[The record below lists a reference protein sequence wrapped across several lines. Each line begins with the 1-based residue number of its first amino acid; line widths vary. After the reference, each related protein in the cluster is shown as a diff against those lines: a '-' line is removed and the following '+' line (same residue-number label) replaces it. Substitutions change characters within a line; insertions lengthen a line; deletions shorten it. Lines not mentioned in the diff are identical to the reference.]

1 MSPGHRRAR
10 DKAVFP
16 VQPQCYQPGHPSGS
30 AAVPSSSEGC
40 RSRGRQARS
49 LEPFTASHAVRPRAQ
64 LAHPDC
70 PSGCR
75 PCRSRSSAGRSP
87 GSSDPAGFPGRH
99 NWKERTGQSGEGIRR
114 RCRARGARVSP
125 RQPLPPSAQQRLL
138 PPCTAPP
145 QPSASSE
152 LSHRSSRSPLHASP
166 EQETGGRRPP
176 ATGRRCWQLR
186 GTHKATLPAYLPI
199 SLGCC
204 APSNPFLKPE
214 GLYLKTGLS
223 LESRNLFLPAI

>member
-16 VQPQCYQPGHPSGS
+16 VPPAWTSLRLSSG
-30 AAVPSSSEGC
+30 PSSSEGC

-70 PSGCR
+70 PSGCH
-75 PCRSRSSAGRSP
+75 PCRSRSSTGRSL

-99 NWKERTGQSGEGIRR
+99 SWKERTGQSGEGIRE

-125 RQPLPPSAQQRLL
+125 SQPLPPWRNPFRAAEAASPLRSPSRALSFQPAQPLKQPLSLARKPRAGKGGRL
-138 PPCTAPP
+138 PPV
-145 QPSASSE
+145 
-152 LSHRSSRSPLHASP
+152 R
-166 EQETGGRRPP
+166 
-176 ATGRRCWQLR
+176 GRRCWQPR
-186 GTHKATLPAYLPI
+186 GTHEATLPGYLPI
-199 SLGCC
+199 SPGCC

-214 GLYLKTGLS
+214 RLYLKTGLS
-223 LESRNLFLPAI
+223 LESRHLFLPAI